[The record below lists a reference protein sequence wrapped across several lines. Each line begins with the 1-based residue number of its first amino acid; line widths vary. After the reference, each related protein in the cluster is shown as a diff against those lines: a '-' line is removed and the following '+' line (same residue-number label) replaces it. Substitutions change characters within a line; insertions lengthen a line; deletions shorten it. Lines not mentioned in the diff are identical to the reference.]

1 MTQASI
7 ASEDW
12 KVLDASL
19 NDTAIVIP
27 KPSQVPVIKRARGK
41 RAEHEGFLIT
51 AFVTEGDV
59 KMRRAIFRALV
70 KMIKTSRE
78 AQKVLSKE
86 LSSVDYA
93 RILMIARAKKV
104 LDVGTLQIPD
114 SIDDQRVLIFQL
126 VCHQYSKLKM
136 EILFR
141 DELLNR
147 VFNLLAPLLI
157 KRGPDIC
164 R

>member
-1 MTQASI
+1 LTQASI

-19 NDTAIVIP
+19 NDTAIVIS

-86 LSSVDYA
+86 LY
-93 RILMIARAKKV
+93 R
-104 LDVGTLQIPD
+104 
-114 SIDDQRVLIFQL
+114 
-126 VCHQYSKLKM
+126 
-136 EILFR
+136 
-141 DELLNR
+141 
-147 VFNLLAPLLI
+147 
-157 KRGPDIC
+157 KRGVQPCVKKRIK
-164 R
+164 

>member
-27 KPSQVPVIKRARGK
+27 KPSQVPVIKRPRGK

-104 LDVGTLQIPD
+104 LDVGTIQIPD

-126 VCHQYSKLKM
+126 VCH
-136 EILFR
+136 
-141 DELLNR
+141 
-147 VFNLLAPLLI
+147 
-157 KRGPDIC
+157 
-164 R
+164 